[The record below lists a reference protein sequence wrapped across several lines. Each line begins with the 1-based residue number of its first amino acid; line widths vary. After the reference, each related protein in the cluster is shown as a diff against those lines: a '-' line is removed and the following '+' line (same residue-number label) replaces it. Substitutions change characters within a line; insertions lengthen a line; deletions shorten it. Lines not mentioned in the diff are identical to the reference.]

1 MLKLKLF
8 FAILLFA
15 VLLNAQVIDRFNKF
29 VLIEDIENAF
39 QTQSRLTLQKKQQ
52 YIFDRLIYNI
62 TTGDNNL
69 YTYDLANQSMG
80 ITKKLTKEQIINDA
94 RIIGHPIPTLGR
106 QFESLLIKD
115 TLVLDTICIKCDSL
129 KEISLRYIYYFQNNI
144 LKSMVYLVMPN
155 IYNSNNSW
163 LAIGNNPKPLPY
175 SFENYYTD
183 ELTTIGDTIE
193 YLGIQTISDSL
204 SRVNEFLNIYVLKE
218 TLGKNVMQLLWNK
231 VINKSLKYSYYNIV
245 NGSPKIA
252 NTSPCMDSVKISI
265 TDLQNDPNGD
275 KAIMKDTIIHDD
287 INLNYFAK
295 IKIVNS
301 IFFNKSKNKFYSFPI
316 KALLYYNTTLY
327 GVDYYNKPFI
337 WVYFNNPEYE
347 IIKKEVRE

>member
-115 TLVLDTICIKCDSL
+115 TLVLDTICIKLLLSLIVAKVKYPPVHAITAPMYIITAMRISLSVNNCDNS
-129 KEISLRYIYYFQNNI
+129 EISPLHI
-144 LKSMVYLVMPN
+144 L
-155 IYNSNNSW
+155 
-163 LAIGNNPKPLPY
+163 
-175 SFENYYTD
+175 
-183 ELTTIGDTIE
+183 
-193 YLGIQTISDSL
+193 IQI
-204 SRVNEFLNIYVLKE
+204 
-218 TLGKNVMQLLWNK
+218 
-231 VINKSLKYSYYNIV
+231 
-245 NGSPKIA
+245 
-252 NTSPCMDSVKISI
+252 
-265 TDLQNDPNGD
+265 
-275 KAIMKDTIIHDD
+275 
-287 INLNYFAK
+287 
-295 IKIVNS
+295 
-301 IFFNKSKNKFYSFPI
+301 
-316 KALLYYNTTLY
+316 
-327 GVDYYNKPFI
+327 
-337 WVYFNNPEYE
+337 
-347 IIKKEVRE
+347 